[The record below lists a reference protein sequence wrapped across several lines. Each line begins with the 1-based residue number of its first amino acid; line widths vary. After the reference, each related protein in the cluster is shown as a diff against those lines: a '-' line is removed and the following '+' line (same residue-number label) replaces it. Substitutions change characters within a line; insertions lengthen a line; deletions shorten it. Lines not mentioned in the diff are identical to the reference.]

1 MSLHELRAGVG
12 LLLAF
17 ALIIGSSLGIGLPL
31 AMAIIWLLD

>member
-1 MSLHELRAGVG
+1 MSFHELRAGVG
-12 LLLAF
+12 LLFAF